1 MPASIRQ
8 GRYNSLTVT
17 RLKSPNLNAAISSKT
32 LCSTKFGAF
41 LSFNGNKPLMDAAL
55 LIINTALELANLG
68 RIYERRLLVVTK
80 LNWAT
85 VMHHFC
91 ERRCGELQP
100 YELNRVNI
108 VLSQREFQVEST
120 TFIYSNNLPGMRRTC
135 CGLFQLVN
143 LTPSELIG

>member
-8 GRYNSLTVT
+8 GRYNPQMVT
-17 RLKSPNLNAAISSKT
+17 RLKSPNLIAIISSKT
-32 LCSTKFGAF
+32 LSSTNFSVHQD
-41 LSFNGNKPLMDAAL
+41 LSCNKPL
-55 LIINTALELANLG
+55 INAALELANLG

-108 VLSQREFQVEST
+108 VLSQREFQVESAT
-120 TFIYSNNLPGMRRTC
+120 VIYPNNLPGVRRTC
-135 CGLFQLVN
+135 CSLFQRFN
-143 LTPSELIG
+143 LTPSKLIG